1 MSTRK
6 AQLLELLE
14 EQPGDIFLIY
24 ALGMEALAENNYIE
38 ALQRFNEV
46 IQIEP
51 SHYPAYYR
59 LSIIY
64 QMLDLIDIARGFAEK
79 GMLIAKQQNDL
90 KAASEFQNLIDELE

>member
-1 MSTRK
+1 MQTRK
-6 AQLLELLE
+6 AQLLEMLE

-24 ALGMEALAENNYIE
+24 ALGIEALAENNYIE

-51 SHYPAYYR
+51 SHHPAYYR

-64 QMLDLIDIARGFAEK
+64 QMLDLIDVARRFAEK
-79 GMLIAKQQNDL
+79 GMNLALQKNDR
-90 KAASEFQNLIDELE
+90 KAAGEFRTLLDELD